1 MKNSHKL
8 YAAGGGLL
16 IAAMMGFAPSFADDG
31 TQAAIEADPAIEVAG
46 ATATENDITVAGTE
60 ETAEAQET
68 QADPATSEEAT
79 EEATPGLGAEPAP
92 GTEPA
97 AEETTPAAETPDT
110 EVSEPAEEQ
119 TTPAEEGTATET
131 EPAEE
136 AAPAETRV
144 EAEEAAPAEPAE
156 APEPAPARIVP
167 VTYVVPHYSAMAP
180 VSTPVATPDP
190 QAPAPL
196 LTMAKTENTPQ
207 ADPNG
212 QSQVVWFELPEPAG
226 PALVPG
232 QATPLLNA
240 AVSEAPAVNANV
252 VPATDVQ
259 TSAVQAAPAQQA
271 QANRAQTVAEA
282 GSLSRSLA
290 RTGSVA
296 QYAALLSVAAL
307 IAGVGLL
314 AGAVVTSRRR
324 ASAVER

>member
-68 QADPATSEEAT
+68 QAEPATSEEAT

-97 AEETTPAAETPDT
+97 SEDTTPAAETPDT

-131 EPAEE
+131 
-136 AAPAETRV
+136 
-144 EAEEAAPAEPAE
+144 
-156 APEPAPARIVP
+156 EPAPARIVP

-314 AGAVVTSRRR
+314 AGAVATSRRR
-324 ASAVER
+324 ATTVEQ